1 MCKNLNLIL
10 KNSNL
15 ISNPIKN
22 VKLILQ
28 QGQPNCTYVSL
39 FIMWVQREL
48 STGCK
53 VDDFKA
59 VKIAQWVQTNYQVVL
74 QCP

>member
-48 STGCK
+48 STGYK

-59 VKIAQWVQTNYQVVL
+59 AKIAKWVQTNYQFVL
-74 QCP
+74 